1 MHKCSRKA
9 LAGCVL
15 ILLMTVSAAWA
26 GQVITEEVRLWAKE
40 ALQQEKALAAS
51 GGAAD
56 TIAVLNFSNRTGAAE
71 LDPLQ
76 KGLAA
81 MLITD
86 LTQISSLQVVER
98 VRMQA
103 LVEELGLGA
112 SGLVAPGTE
121 PRVGRLLGARWLAG
135 GDMAGDRAAVIDI
148 RSDVLAVP
156 DSRILGQPAAQGP
169 LPEFFRMEKEILF
182 GILALLKVE
191 PSAEEEAALRRP
203 LTLSLEALLR
213 FAEGI
218 DASDRG
224 LYPKAAELYEEAL
237 QADPG
242 FGAAAEA
249 LEELRSLGLIPPK
262 RRSGAFLRSLRDRTS
277 LTDRLSSDD
286 VIRRER
292 TPQDLDQLPQP
303 LPEPPPPPDRF
314 QP

>member
-15 ILLMTVSAAWA
+15 ILLMTLSPAWA
-26 GQVITEEVRLWAKE
+26 GHVITEEVRLWARE

-51 GGAAD
+51 AAASD
-56 TIAVLNFSNRTGAAE
+56 TIAVLNFANRTGAAE
-71 LDPLQ
+71 FDPLQ
-76 KGLAA
+76 KGLAV

-86 LTQISSLQVVER
+86 LTQVSSLRVVER

-103 LVEELGLGA
+103 LVEELGLGV
-112 SGLVAPGTE
+112 SGLVETGTA
-121 PRVGRLLGARWLAG
+121 PRVGRLLRARWLAG
-135 GDMAGDRAAVIDI
+135 GGMTADRAPVIDI
-148 RSDVLAVP
+148 RADVLEVP
-156 DSRILGQPAAQGP
+156 DSQILGQPAAQGP
-169 LPEFFRMEKEILF
+169 LAELFRMEKEILF

-191 PSAEEEAALRRP
+191 PSTEEEEALRRP
-203 LTLSLEALLR
+203 LTISLEAFLR

-224 LYPKAAELYEEAL
+224 LYPKAAELYEKAL
-237 QADPG
+237 EADPG
-242 FGAAAEA
+242 FGTAAEA

-277 LTDRLSSDD
+277 LTDRLSPDE

-292 TPQDLDQLPQP
+292 TPQDLDQLPHP
-303 LPEPPPPPDRF
+303 LPEPPPPPERF